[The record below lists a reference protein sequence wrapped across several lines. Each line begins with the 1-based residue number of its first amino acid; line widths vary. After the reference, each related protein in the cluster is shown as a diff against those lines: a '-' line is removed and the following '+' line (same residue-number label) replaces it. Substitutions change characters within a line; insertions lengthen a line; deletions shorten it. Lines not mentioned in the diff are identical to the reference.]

1 MNAVI
6 PTFVQAYLDNFPF
19 GNFTPSQSKLLT
31 PALILSAQLNFI
43 CATAALYAL
52 LSGILFYLFWRTV
65 AQPLTVQSVLCAT
78 REVIPH
84 TIGVSHGQAFAA
96 KIEHIATSGN
106 DVNDSATEGRVSKA
120 VGSRYA
126 RVQKD
131 LIINHMTLELDLKQ
145 TKGALTLLQERY
157 KNIRIHSS
165 RFLWVFTPTIGAMLV
180 IFGIFVYRY
189 PRIVSTSPQNTKAA
203 FFSALFTWS
212 LGIWRSVSLLGISS
226 LIRCANSD
234 VSGLSFQQ
242 SVS

>member
-1 MNAVI
+1 MPATPRLPGDLSQTMNTVI
-6 PTFVQAYLDNFPF
+6 PTFVQAYLNNFPF
-19 GNFTPSQSKLLT
+19 GNFTPPQSKLLV

-43 CATAALYAL
+43 CVTAALYAL

-65 AQPLTVQSVLCAT
+65 AQPLTVRSVLCAT

-96 KIEHIATSGN
+96 EIEHIATSEN

-120 VGSRYA
+120 VGNRYA

-131 LIINHMTLELDLKQ
+131 LVINHMTLELDSKQ
-145 TKGALTLLQERY
+145 TNGVLTLLQERY
-157 KNIRIHSS
+157 EYIRIHSS
-165 RFLWVFTPTIGAMLV
+165 RFLWVFTPAIGAMLV

-189 PRIVSTSPQNTKAA
+189 PRVVSISPQNTKAA

-212 LGIWRSVSLLGISS
+212 LGIW
-226 LIRCANSD
+226 
-234 VSGLSFQQ
+234 
-242 SVS
+242 